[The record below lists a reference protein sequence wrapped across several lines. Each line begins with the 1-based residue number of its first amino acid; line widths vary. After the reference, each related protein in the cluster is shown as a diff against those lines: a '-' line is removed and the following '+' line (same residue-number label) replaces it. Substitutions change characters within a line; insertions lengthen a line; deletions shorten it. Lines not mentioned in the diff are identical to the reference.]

1 MLDYEN
7 NVRAILQCCFS
18 QSKDEIIESA
28 VKAIV
33 ALKCEPIVVN
43 PAPSPIDP
51 GFYRPFPPITT
62 TPTVMPINA
71 PVITCTMATED
82 LKDIK
87 NSDII
92 VNKEK

>member
-1 MLDYEN
+1 MLNYEE

-33 ALKCEPIVVN
+33 ALRCEPIVVN
-43 PAPSPIDP
+43 PAPNPIDP

-62 TPTVMPINA
+62 TPAEMPIGT
-71 PVITCTMATED
+71 PVITCTTATED
-82 LKDIK
+82 LKYNK

-92 VNKEK
+92 NKEK

>member
-28 VKAIV
+28 VRAIV
-33 ALKCEPIVVN
+33 ALKCEPVIN
-43 PAPSPIDP
+43 PMPNPIDP

-62 TPTVMPINA
+62 SPAIVPLTSTPT
-71 PVITCTMATED
+71 ITCEMTAED
-82 LKDIK
+82 LKKDK
-87 NSDII
+87 N
-92 VNKEK
+92 